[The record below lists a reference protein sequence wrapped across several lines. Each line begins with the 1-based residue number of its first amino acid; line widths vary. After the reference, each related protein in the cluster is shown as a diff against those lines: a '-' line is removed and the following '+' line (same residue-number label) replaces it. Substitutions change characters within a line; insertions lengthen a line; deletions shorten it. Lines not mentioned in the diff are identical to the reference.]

1 MKLIRTLTKL
11 IRTPPKLIRTLTKL
25 IHTLTKLI
33 HTLTKLIRTLTK
45 LIRRTRIDDL
55 FGRYDRSGT
64 RQGTEAS
71 GEGYDGCMFT
81 GRALNLIA

>member
-1 MKLIRTLTKL
+1 MKLIRH
-11 IRTPPKLIRTLTKL
+11 PPKLIRHPPKL
-25 IHTLTKLI
+25 IR
-33 HTLTKLIRTLTK
+33 TLTKLIRTLTK